1 MPGPFSSDH
10 SRSLSRSSQPHRH
23 SPQAQESDSMHRQ
36 SGSYASNPNVFS
48 DEYSLE
54 PVNSEQTTLT
64 PRSQSV
70 SSIASSHTLRSN
82 TGRYEPV
89 ASTSDK
95 PDNDASND
103 LGMLDNPFGDNARVS
118 YEGRDDSPH
127 RSSLPQKG
135 VDAVNSNRNSIASVN
150 SHTPSTTQRSQS
162 TSSRFSMPP
171 RALSPYT
178 GATGPSHPYAMY
190 PQVGVSRSP
199 SVTTT
204 STIRPMDRPLGD
216 TSAPQHPYAM
226 YSQNVVLEEGMDG
239 LDGLDA
245 MDTPLD
251 TPIDSTPI
259 NPPVIPLGFPGH
271 TQAYQR
277 PPGRADDDV
286 GDLIG
291 PDGHTEQLPPYSRYP
306 DGTGPKIEEGYE
318 SVSDPG
324 APREGFLNDE
334 TQHGGGGT
342 GTGTGTGAGTGTDTG
357 TSTGTGSGPGT
368 VVGAGAAGGMQQV
381 SNASSGA
388 LALAPEQQAANPR
401 GSNEHPDQSAPVSGV
416 MAFEEKLKS
425 KGKKRACCGLPV
437 WTLVLVIAA
446 MAVAASIG
454 GAIGGVLGARKSAD
468 DGKPKPTG
476 PDIVTVTASPRMDA
490 TPISSVPSNLK
501 TIPTGTFMVPADL
514 KNQSK
519 FCVSDPD
526 YKVAWSCKDEGYVP
540 IEVDGSESQ
549 HTVRFPAKPFDF
561 SSSFNYG
568 AQAPLLND
576 PKQSLSLMMD
586 TSDLSRGPALFFYAL
601 FDKLVIL
608 PQDTFSA
615 SSASNKR
622 GIPDSDILSNS
633 IHRKELAQNGDKPW
647 FCWWNSTTMEF
658 FLYINETA
666 KQAQFDSS
674 TATLPPDDFVSTPT
688 PTSYGHSSQSS
699 NLSSYPRKIKM
710 GERRDYPEAKA
721 PYCQQMELL
730 GSGQVRTY
738 SPATIQIQEV
748 EPTPTTT
755 LKGDGSATQT
765 YTAKAEYE
773 SACYCVSLTD

>member
-1 MPGPFSSDH
+1 
-10 SRSLSRSSQPHRH
+10 
-23 SPQAQESDSMHRQ
+23 MHRQ
-36 SGSYASNPNVFS
+36 SGSHASNPNVFS

-54 PVNSEQTTLT
+54 QVNSEQTTLT
-64 PRSQSV
+64 PRSQSI

-82 TGRYEPV
+82 SGRYNPV
-89 ASTSDK
+89 TSTSNK
-95 PDNDASND
+95 PDNDASSNE
-103 LGMLDNPFGDNARVS
+103 LRALDDPFGDDARVS
-118 YEGRDDSPH
+118 YDGPGNRDGSPH

-135 VDAVNSNRNSIASVN
+135 VDDSNRNSIASVN
-150 SHTPSTTQRSQS
+150 SHTPSMTQRSQS

-216 TSAPQHPYAM
+216 ANAPQHPYAM

-239 LDGLDA
+239 MDGMDA
-245 MDTPLD
+245 PLD
-251 TPIDSTPI
+251 TPIDSTPM

-286 GDLIG
+286 GDLVG

-324 APREGFLNDE
+324 LPREGLLNE
-334 TQHGGGGT
+334 TQHGGGGG
-342 GTGTGTGAGTGTDTG
+342 GTGTAPGA
-357 TSTGTGSGPGT
+357 
-368 VVGAGAAGGMQQV
+368 VVGAGAAGEMQQV
-381 SNASSGA
+381 TNVSSGA
-388 LALAPEQQAANPR
+388 LALAPEQQAASPR
-401 GSNEHPDQSAPVSGV
+401 GSDEHPAEAAPVSGV

-454 GAIGGVLGARKSAD
+454 GAIGGVLGARKAAD
-468 DGKPKPTG
+468 NGDPKPTG
-476 PDIVTVTASPRMDA
+476 PDIVTVTAPPKLDA

-501 TIPTGTFMVPADL
+501 AVPTGSFVIPADL

-519 FCVSDPD
+519 FCMADPD
-526 YKVAWSCKDEGYVP
+526 YKMSWSCKSQGYVP
-540 IEVDGSESQ
+540 IEVDGSGSQ
-549 HTVRFPAKPFDF
+549 HTVSFPAKPFDS
-561 SSSFNYG
+561 SSSFVYG
-568 AQAPLLND
+568 AQSPLLND
-576 PKQSLSLMMD
+576 PTQSLSLMLD

-608 PQDTFSA
+608 PQDTFST
-615 SSASNKR
+615 SSASMKR
-622 GIPDSDILSNS
+622 AISESDVLANS
-633 IHRKELAQNGDKPW
+633 IHRKELAQSGDKPW

-658 FLYINETA
+658 FLYINETT
-666 KQAQFDSS
+666 KESQFDSS
-674 TATLPPDDFVSTPT
+674 TATLPSDDYATSPT
-688 PTSYGHSSQSS
+688 PTSDGLSTKSS
-699 NLSSYPRKIKM
+699 NLPSYPRRIKM
-710 GERRDYPEAKA
+710 GERRDYPEAPA
-721 PYCQQMELL
+721 PYCQQMEVL
-730 GSGQVRTY
+730 GGGQIRTY

-755 LKGDGSATQT
+755 LKGDRSATQT